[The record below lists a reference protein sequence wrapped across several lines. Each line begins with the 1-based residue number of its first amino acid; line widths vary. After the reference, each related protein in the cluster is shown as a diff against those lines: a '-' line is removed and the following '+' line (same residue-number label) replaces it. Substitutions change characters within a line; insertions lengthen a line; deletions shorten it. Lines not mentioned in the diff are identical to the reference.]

1 MKVQKA
7 EFLIF
12 HYRARFGGL
21 RAPLLVPPHTLVE
34 EDSGGGD
41 SVSKISKE
49 ALNAINKKAGK
60 TISEGSVKK
69 LASTVKPSTMQ
80 NEAELR
86 KLIKQVSAMAKVPV
100 SENTIQEIVNAV
112 KKSGMNPSN
121 MEALMKLMIK
131 K

>member
-1 MKVQKA
+1 MAKVPK
-7 EFLIF
+7 
-12 HYRARFGGL
+12 
-21 RAPLLVPPHTLVE
+21 
-34 EDSGGGD
+34 D
-41 SVSKISKE
+41 

-60 TISEGSVKK
+60 SISDNQVKK

-86 KLIKQVSAMAKVPV
+86 KLIKQVSAVAKVPV
-100 SENTIQEIVNAV
+100 SESTINEIVGAV

-121 MEALMKLMIK
+121 MEALMKLMMK

>member
-1 MKVQKA
+1 M
-7 EFLIF
+7 
-12 HYRARFGGL
+12 G
-21 RAPLLVPPHTLVE
+21 
-34 EDSGGGD
+34 
-41 SVSKISKE
+41 KISKD
-49 ALNAINKKAGK
+49 ALNAINKKTGK
-60 TISEGSVKK
+60 NITEGAVKK
-69 LASTVKPSTMQ
+69 LASTVKPSTVQ

-100 SENTIQEIVNAV
+100 TESTVNEIVGAV